1 MMEKV
6 YKTSKV
12 KFITD
17 IAIGAGAAAFIG
29 LILTRFMDGLTKPIV
44 IAAVLFILYA
54 WMISWDKIT
63 VTLTDKELRIKQGKE
78 EQVFDLE
85 KTSFG
90 SYIHTE
96 NDNTER
102 YLLIG
107 TEDGSELKICCTL
120 LGANQFDELRNE
132 LGITGSKQK
141 AVKLETKKK

>member
-1 MMEKV
+1 V
-6 YKTSKV
+6 
-12 KFITD
+12 
-17 IAIGAGAAAFIG
+17 
-29 LILTRFMDGLTKPIV
+29 
-44 IAAVLFILYA
+44 
-54 WMISWDKIT
+54 
-63 VTLTDKELRIKQGKE
+63 RIKQGKE

-120 LGANQFDELRNE
+120 LGANQFDQLRDE

>member
-1 MMEKV
+1 MEKI

-63 VTLTDKELRIKQGKE
+63 VTLTEKEVRIKQGKE

-107 TEDGSELKICCTL
+107 TEDGRELKICCTL
-120 LGANQFDELRNE
+120 LGANQFDQLRDD